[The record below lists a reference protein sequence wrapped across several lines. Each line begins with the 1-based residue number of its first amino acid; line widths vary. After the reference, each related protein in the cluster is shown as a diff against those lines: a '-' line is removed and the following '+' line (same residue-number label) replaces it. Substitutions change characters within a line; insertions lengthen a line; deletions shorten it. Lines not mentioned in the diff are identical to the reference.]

1 MPHAVLMLYFFASSY
16 VRAMPGPV
24 PGAGRVGA
32 IALVAGEVRREH
44 LARRGGLAGGGVVE
58 LDDPGAIDGV
68 VDSLPGLDV
77 RERRQAGVERGISGT
92 QPEADVDPGWVPDR
106 ERLIVTGEKERQV
119 GPAGDDRRFQT
130 A

>member
-1 MPHAVLMLYFFASSY
+1 
-16 VRAMPGPV
+16 MPGPV

-44 LARRGGLAGGGVVE
+44 LARRGVLAGGDVVE

-68 VDSLPGLDV
+68 VDSLPGLEV

-92 QPEADVDPGWVPDR
+92 QPEADMDPGRVPDR
-106 ERLIVTGEKERQV
+106 ERLIVTEEKERQV
-119 GPAGDDRRFQT
+119 GPAGDDRRFLT